1 MRLFTSAN
9 KCCGSASIRTFEAY
23 LNKKQ
28 LCIAGIDTDCVLS
41 TIVDYV
47 SRSRKAV
54 RLHLHV
60 GGLNT
65 STDEH
70 VGWQDRSLRV
80 GDEIGI
86 RIANRKRAD
95 PPTKRFPRDPS
106 KELESKKRYVRHYA
120 KELGW
125 EIRESG

>member
-1 MRLFTSAN
+1 M
-9 KCCGSASIRTFEAY
+9 RTFEVY
-23 LNKKQ
+23 LNKKK
-28 LCIAGIDTDCVLS
+28 LCVAGIDADCVLS

-47 SRSRKAV
+47 SRKPG

-70 VGWQDRSLRV
+70 VRWQDRNLRV
-80 GDEIGI
+80 GDEIRI